1 MLGTLVRN
9 LLRPRGPKPPAA
21 RPAETPLRL
30 HIGGREPHPDWK
42 IVNIVPSEN
51 TDYVRSCTDLS
62 PFADGTVAEIYASH
76 VVEHLGY
83 KRDLVKALTEF
94 NRVLEPGGT
103 VRISVPDLTTLCE
116 LFLDPTLDAADRY
129 FVMRMMYGGQMYDAD
144 FHYVGLSEEI
154 LTTFL
159 FRSGFQRVERVEN
172 FGLFKDASTLVY
184 HGRPISLN
192 VIASKPGPG

>member
-1 MLGTLVRN
+1 MLATLVRN
-9 LLRPRGPKPPAA
+9 LLRPRGAEPAA
-21 RPAETPLRL
+21 APRPAGTPLRL
-30 HIGGREPHPDWK
+30 HIGGREPHPDWQ
-42 IVNIVPSEN
+42 IVNIVPGEN
-51 TDYVRSCTDLS
+51 ADYVRSCTDLS

-94 NRVLEPGGT
+94 HRVLEPGGT

-116 LFLDPTLDAADRY
+116 LFLHPALDESMRY
-129 FVMRMMYGGQMYDAD
+129 HVMRMMYGGQMDDAD

-154 LTTFL
+154 LSAFL
-159 FRSGFQRVERVEN
+159 RRAGFERVERVEN

-184 HGRPISLN
+184 CGRAISLN
-192 VIASKPGPG
+192 VIARKPA

>member
-1 MLGTLVRN
+1 MLGNLVRN
-9 LLRPRGPKPPAA
+9 LLRPRSPEPPAAA
-21 RPAETPLRL
+21 RPAGAPLRL
-30 HIGGREPHPDWK
+30 HIGGRDPHPDWQ
-42 IVNIVPSEN
+42 IVNIVPGEN

-83 KRDLVKALTEF
+83 KRDLVKALAEF
-94 NRVLEPGGT
+94 QRVLEPGGS
-103 VRISVPDLTTLCE
+103 VRISVPDLTTLCQ
-116 LFLDPTLDAADRY
+116 LFLDPTLDASERY
-129 FVMRMMYGGQMYDAD
+129 YVMRMMYGGQMDDAD

-154 LTTFL
+154 LSAFL
-159 FRSGFQRVERVEN
+159 FRAGFQRVERVEN

-192 VIASKPGPG
+192 VIARKPGG